1 MIKSHVCLKRI
12 LPILVALLIAVQCQE
27 SSSQP
32 TDQAANLSSSNG
44 TSNQRLNQP
53 TNQPAVLLFPPI
65 QPGDGSD
72 LMDRLLEK
80 GVLRVG
86 IRVWP
91 EAVFAPPAFRGISNA
106 ATGGT
111 LNGFE
116 VDVAR
121 RLAEGLGLELE
132 LVEAY
137 PPVIVSDDWRGEWDI
152 ALASLVPFD
161 QPLEQTATS
170 IAYSN
175 PYGYFP
181 MGVLVPADNNNIQS
195 VSDLSGRRVG
205 MLEHSAY
212 QRLLSPQDPP
222 LTFRGQPLLLEI
234 PADVQPVALSNL
246 LKAIR
251 QLGQPAEDKEAEVE
265 AIFGPVPI
273 LEEAVKSDI
282 PVKLAPQA
290 QNLGYQPV
298 AVATV
303 PQDGLKVDRL
313 LVEINTVLAYLQ
325 QKGYLAEIYFRWY
338 RQDYSQWPPT
348 PGQDSPDAQH

>member
-1 MIKSHVCLKRI
+1 MTKSRLCLKFI
-12 LPILVALLIAVQCQE
+12 LPILVALLMAVQCQG
-27 SSSQP
+27 SSPQA
-32 TDQAANLSSSNG
+32 TDQATNLSSNE
-44 TSNQRLNQP
+44 TSNQHLNQP
-53 TNQPAVLLFPPI
+53 TNQPTVLLFPPI

-121 RLAEGLGLELE
+121 LLAEGLGLELE

-137 PPVIVSDDWRGEWDI
+137 PPVILSGDWRGEWDI

-161 QPLEQTATS
+161 QPPEQTVTS

-181 MGVLVPADNNNIQS
+181 MGILVPAENNSIQT
-195 VSDLSGRRVG
+195 VSDLSGRRIGV
-205 MLEHSAY
+205 LEYSAY
-212 QRLLSPQDPP
+212 QRLLSSQDPP

-234 PADVQPVALSNL
+234 PDDVQPVALSNL

-251 QLGQPAEDKEAEVE
+251 QLGQPAEDKEADVE

-273 LEEAVKSDI
+273 LEEAIKSDM

-290 QNLGYQPV
+290 QNLGYQPL

-313 LVEINTVLAYLQ
+313 MAEINTVLDYLQ

-338 RQDYSQWPPT
+338 RQDYSQWPPNS
-348 PGQDSPDAQH
+348 GQDSSNAQH